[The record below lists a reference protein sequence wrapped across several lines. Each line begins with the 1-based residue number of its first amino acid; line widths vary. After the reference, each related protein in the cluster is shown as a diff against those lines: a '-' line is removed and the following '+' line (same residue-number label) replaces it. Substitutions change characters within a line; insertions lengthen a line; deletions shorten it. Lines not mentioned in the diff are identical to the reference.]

1 MLARGE
7 TIGEPYPCIR
17 RFCACRRLLAS
28 TVENS
33 RARTIGWLDKIA
45 NIMCQT
51 WNSGI
56 TRRLAKK
63 KKKIVFFEG
72 EEKKER
78 RIFLYLYPLFKKR
91 RRRRRRK
98 RFVVI
103 LRLIIDYFLYCV
115 KYIRYSS
122 SFEIF
127 EVDSIFNMQVAFN
140 NAFMMPTCRL

>member
-63 KKKIVFFEG
+63 KKKLYSSR
-72 EEKKER
+72 ER
-78 RIFLYLYPLFKKR
+78 RKKRDVSYLYPLFKKR

-122 SFEIF
+122 SFGIF

>member
-91 RRRRRRK
+91 KKKEKEKAFRRDFKINYRLLS
-98 RFVVI
+98 I
-103 LRLIIDYFLYCV
+103 LR
-115 KYIRYSS
+115 
-122 SFEIF
+122 EIYK
-127 EVDSIFNMQVAFN
+127 IFFK
-140 NAFMMPTCRL
+140 FRDLRSR

>member
-63 KKKIVFFEG
+63 KKKLYSSRERRKKRDVSSFIYIHYL
-72 EEKKER
+72 KKE
-78 RIFLYLYPLFKKR
+78 K
-91 RRRRRRK
+91 RRRRRK

-122 SFEIF
+122 SFGIF
-127 EVDSIFNMQVAFN
+127 EIDSIFNMQVAFN

>member
-63 KKKIVFFEG
+63 KKKLYSSR
-72 EEKKER
+72 ER
-78 RIFLYLYPLFKKR
+78 RKKRDVSYLYPLFKKR

-122 SFEIF
+122 SFGIF
-127 EVDSIFNMQVAFN
+127 EIDSIFNMQVAFN